1 MPRNASL
8 GQVGLLDVALFRIS
22 WQILQFHKLTPYSC
36 HILFLTIP
44 LHLQFISS
52 TTTAPT
58 CTLHSVLFTK
68 DWASIHQKHGN
79 NRTKT
84 DHLFKVL
91 SKCNSKFDCLVYAM
105 LYIKDIKPSLNT
117 QADSIRAKLFTWQLR
132 TFFIFFIIFFFS
144 YCVSYLRNYTHWT
157 RKYFMYCFKFYIFV
171 FTLYNLILF
180 HFSTW

>member
-1 MPRNASL
+1 MSRNASFW
-8 GQVGLLDVALFRIS
+8 QVGLLDVALFRIS
-22 WQILQFHKLTPYSC
+22 WQIPQFHKLTPYSC

-52 TTTAPT
+52 TTTTPK

-84 DHLFKVL
+84 NHLFKVL

-105 LYIKDIKPSLNT
+105 LYIKDIKPSLNM

-132 TFFIFFIIFFFS
+132 TLFIFFIVFFLLLCFLPWELYPLDPQIFYVLLQILYIRFTPYTFS
-144 YCVSYLRNYTHWT
+144 L
-157 RKYFMYCFKFYIFV
+157 F
-171 FTLYNLILF
+171 NLIMA
-180 HFSTW
+180 